1 MDKEGGSMDLQ
12 QRNWRKP
19 LAGVVLLLLLLT
31 GAWCVND
38 TPEPPV
44 VLQKEPERNKAGQGP
59 AEVKGLAE
67 ADNSKPLRNPF
78 SLLHETEAEAGRL
91 AAVPEEPA
99 LSGGKDTAKAAPAAP
114 PVQAQPVK
122 SKAVDDIVLCGIAEG
137 AGGRLALVRVG
148 GTTAAVAAGETVQGW
163 QITAIGTSSVVA
175 CRDGQERNLAITSDR
190 EGAGEK

>member
-31 GAWCVND
+31 EAWCVND

-99 LSGGKDTAKAAPAAP
+99 LSGGKDTAKAAPPAP
-114 PVQAQPVK
+114 PVQAQPAK
-122 SKAVDDIVLCGIAEG
+122 SKAVETPPSHECNYLIIHVITQPSRRTG
-137 AGGRLALVRVG
+137 AHFSTGR
-148 GTTAAVAAGETVQGW
+148 
-163 QITAIGTSSVVA
+163 
-175 CRDGQERNLAITSDR
+175 
-190 EGAGEK
+190 KK